1 MSAEHILL
9 AHLGTHGVASRVVRH
24 ICPCSQ
30 QQSTVRVG
38 NSHSPS
44 QPLLHSHSTVKAL
57 PFDTQGGTPPF
68 AEHRT
73 ALSRTVPEQQWLRP
87 PGRFWQPDPPH
98 CPHVAAQQMLPLEMP
113 RAQWVVVV
121 V

>member
-1 MSAEHILL
+1 M
-9 AHLGTHGVASRVVRH
+9 
-24 ICPCSQ
+24 
-30 QQSTVRVG
+30 
-38 NSHSPS
+38 
-44 QPLLHSHSTVKAL
+44 KAL

-98 CPHVAAQQMLPLEMP
+98 CPHVAAQQMWPLEMP